1 MEIIQTPVYTF
12 DELSDQAKEK
22 ARAWWR
28 EGALHDGWWEC
39 VYADAKNVAELFGLD
54 IEHIWFSGFSRQGD
68 GACFEGD
75 YRYKKGA
82 LAAVK
87 AYAPQDTDLHYVVK
101 ALQDAQRKAF
111 YKLGATTKH
120 RGHYYHSG
128 CMGVDVCHLDDRWR
142 DIGSTED
149 DIKKALRDFADWI
162 YRQLER
168 EYEYQTSDEIVD
180 EHIAANG
187 YTFTEYGKRFG

>member
-75 YRYKKGA
+75 YRYKNSA

-101 ALQDAQRKAF
+101 ALQDARRRAF
-111 YKLGATTKH
+111 YKLGAIGLH
-120 RGHYYHSG
+120 CAHVSVGP
-128 CMGVDVCHLDDRWR
+128 CGVDVCHLDDRWR

-168 EYEYQTSDEIVD
+168 EYEYQTSDEQAD
-180 EHIAANG
+180 EAIRANG
-187 YTFTEYGKRFG
+187 YTFTEYGKRVG